1 MRNAQNRY
9 FHFLHFVFVILLKFY
24 ETLKRDYVHTLVVT
38 PLIIK
43 IDALTVIR
51 NTFVTRCDAQ
61 NFPDIDKVDCDTSIA
76 MWDPTGQPS
85 TVTDLF
91 GDYNPFGN
99 TSTSTA
105 SMVRIYCFWGINFF
119 VNWPVTQQLTGPS
132 SKPTTNGARW
142 NRDITWADT
151 TPKATECNSSI
162 YCWIRSIRNYSILRN
177 DERLLIENVCR
188 NAKKSWNV
196 KPKNWRKEKK
206 NWKIARRLTVI
217 GITCNC
223 KPWNI
228 KN

>member
-119 VNWPVTQQLTGPS
+119 VNWPVTQQLIQDRRANPP
-132 SKPTTNGARW
+132 PTVHA
-142 NRDITWADT
+142 
-151 TPKATECNSSI
+151 E
-162 YCWIRSIRNYSILRN
+162 
-177 DERLLIENVCR
+177 
-188 NAKKSWNV
+188 
-196 KPKNWRKEKK
+196 
-206 NWKIARRLTVI
+206 TVI
-217 GITCNC
+217 SLGPTQPPKQQNVTAVSTAELEVYVITVY
-223 KPWNI
+223 
-228 KN
+228 